1 MKRFNVFF
9 SLIIAVITFVACGQ
23 WNVNEIK
30 SKELAKIKNGNNP
43 GDVEILRD
51 EYSLNELTFTINV
64 FNDKIVT
71 TDNSLK
77 RIQILGKDGKPELI
91 IGNMEKNEKIKIPI
105 SEFEFSILGSCTVD
119 DDDNIYV
126 QNRIVGKAGK
136 KKKYGN
142 SGFLPSYILV
152 FNKEGQL
159 QYTLGKTGI
168 PDLPFFYIE
177 NLFVDSKNRLF
188 VISKTFN
195 TWELYRF
202 KNKTREK
209 YIDFS
214 KIKFK
219 EEEGNKV
226 FKGKIENLKVFS
238 SGESILLSV
247 SYYHGLRF
255 KYRKIYEY
263 SVDKDKII
271 RTITTIPDPKNVLFN
286 IVDDKTIYFWN
297 VDNGDIKFMIM
308 NMEGNVMSNVRINF
322 DNRNF
327 FSKVIHDNEGNIYSY
342 HADGKFIKILEWE

>member
-1 MKRFNVFF
+1 MKKTTLAFF
-9 SLIIAVITFVACGQ
+9 IILSMVSCSQ
-23 WNVNEIK
+23 WQVNEIK
-30 SKELAKIKNGNNP
+30 FKELAKIKNGNEP

-51 EYSLNELTFTINV
+51 DYSLNELTFSV
-64 FNDKIVT
+64 HVLNDRIIT

-77 RIQILGKDGKPELI
+77 RIQVLDKAGKPELI
-91 IGNMEKNEKIKIPI
+91 IGNISNTDKAKIPVA
-105 SEFEFSILGSCTVD
+105 EFNFSVLGSCTVD
-119 DDDNIYV
+119 DDDSIYV
-126 QNRIVGKAGK
+126 QNRIVGKSGK
-136 KKKYGN
+136 KKNYGN
-142 SGFLPSYILV
+142 SDFLPSYILV
-152 FNKEGQL
+152 FNKSGQL

-168 PDLPFFYIE
+168 PDIPFFYIE

-202 KNKTREK
+202 KNKTRER

-226 FKGKIENLKVFS
+226 FKGKIENMKVFS
-238 SGESILLSV
+238 SGESVLISV
-247 SYYHGLRF
+247 AYYHGLRF

-263 SVDKDKII
+263 SMEKGSII
-271 RTITTIPDPKNVLFN
+271 RTIATIPDPKNVLFN
-286 IVDDKTIYFWN
+286 IVDDKIIYFWN
-297 VDNGDIKFMIM
+297 VDNGDVKFMIV

-327 FSKVIHDNEGNIYSY
+327 FSKIIHDNEGNIYSY